1 MTLSDGKLSLLDWVH
16 NTLSPREEKLLPI
29 RNLYVLWTT
38 HNSLTFSSLTSP
50 RAPSKVKTLEP
61 LHSTLEIQKVRRGC
75 FPSFTELLALRQP
88 PSVYTRV
95 LPVSS
100 LVPSPREPQNPTL
113 AGCPEGPVVAA
124 SDGARRSGQTLSQLL
139 QAPGRPA
146 RQAGPGPHGGA
157 FSLGSAPGA
166 GDPRNRQPRLRRQ
179 PELPPDPR
187 PDPLLPTGLGPAPP
201 RAPVLPPAGH
211 ARTCRTRCRAST
223 KPSAFIPT
231 GALCPCTSS
240 AITAPAAAPLP
251 RPASP
256 SVWGPVAG
264 KGKSPH
270 FRRKGRQDTGRERS
284 RVCWASQNT

>member
-1 MTLSDGKLSLLDWVH
+1 MVNFHCWNESISP
-16 NTLSPREEKLLPI
+16 SPRKTLAHKESPRLMDHPQLL
-29 RNLYVLWTT
+29 N
-38 HNSLTFSSLTSP
+38 NSSPASP

-61 LHSTLEIQKVRRGC
+61 LHSTLEIQKVRRLC
-75 FPSFTELLALRQP
+75 FPSFTELLGLRQP
-88 PSVYTRV
+88 PPVYTRV

-100 LVPSPREPQNPTL
+100 PVTSSLEPENPTL
-113 AGCPEGPVVAA
+113 AGCPEGPAPA
-124 SDGARRSGQTLSQLL
+124 TCDGARRPGQTLSQQLH
-139 QAPGRPA
+139 APGRLA
-146 RQAGPGPHGGA
+146 RQAGPGPRGGA
-157 FSLGSAPGA
+157 SSLGSAPAAGA
-166 GDPRNRQPRLRRQ
+166 PKNRQTRLRRQ
-179 PELPPDPR
+179 PEQPPDPR

-211 ARTCRTRCRAST
+211 ARTCRTRCSAST

-270 FRRKGRQDTGRERS
+270 FRRKGRRDTGRERS
-284 RVCWASQNT
+284 RVCRASHYT